1 MKLFRLLILMFL
13 CVFSAVAQDD
23 EKEKEEK
30 RRYFQEFGVLFPAQI
45 GINIETQFPVMPDA
59 VVKIKFGLCGVYIYK
74 IGLNLIEMLTL
85 VRNFARRNCKKGLLG
100 IDYSTTKQ
108 PKHPK

>member
-30 RRYFQEFGVLFPAQI
+30 RRLDSLFIEEVENPKEKSLKDKVLQAEP
-45 GINIETQFPVMPDA
+45 
-59 VVKIKFGLCGVYIYK
+59 LYIDLIRDLGARK
-74 IGLNLIEMLTL
+74 GEHEWNVGIGLTDNVNYDKYTHY
-85 VRNFARRNCKKGLLG
+85 FA
-100 IDYSTTKQ
+100 
-108 PKHPK
+108 